1 MRELLTVGLVFGLTA
16 GSAPGLHAA
25 DRAAALA
32 VLEKAVKARGGADGL
47 ARAAVASRTGKG
59 SIALPGADQTFTTEE
74 IFNLPTQ
81 SRVKIDGN
89 KVKIMEVLNGDR
101 GWKLSAGGGAVELDR
116 GRLAEVQEEAYVW
129 WLVTLAPLL
138 KDGFDLD
145 VLPETK
151 VDGRPAVGVKVT
163 ARGRPDA
170 SLYFDKESGLLVKVA
185 RRAREAG
192 VPVDKEYYYSEY
204 KDVDGV
210 KVPGKEV
217 VHLNGRK
224 FTEVQYS
231 DCKFLSRPDESA
243 FARP

>member
-1 MRELLTVGLVFGLTA
+1 L
-16 GSAPGLHAA
+16 
-25 DRAAALA
+25 
-32 VLEKAVKARGGADGL
+32 
-47 ARAAVASRTGKG
+47 
-59 SIALPGADQTFTTEE
+59 TFTTEE

-81 SRVKIDGN
+81 SRVKLEVN
-89 KVKIMEVLNGDR
+89 RTPIMEVLNGER
-101 GWKLSAGGGAVELDR
+101 GWKLSAGGGAIEMDR

-129 WLVTLAPLL
+129 WLTTLAPLL

-151 VDGRPAVGVKVT
+151 VNGRPASGVKVT
-163 ARGRPDA
+163 ARGRPDT
-170 SLYFDKESGLLVKVA
+170 SLYFDNESGLLVKIA
-185 RRAREAG
+185 RRAKEAG
-192 VPVDKEYYYSEY
+192 VPVDKEYYYSDY

-210 KVPGKEV
+210 KVPGKEI

-231 DCKFLSRPDESA
+231 DYKFLRKPDESA